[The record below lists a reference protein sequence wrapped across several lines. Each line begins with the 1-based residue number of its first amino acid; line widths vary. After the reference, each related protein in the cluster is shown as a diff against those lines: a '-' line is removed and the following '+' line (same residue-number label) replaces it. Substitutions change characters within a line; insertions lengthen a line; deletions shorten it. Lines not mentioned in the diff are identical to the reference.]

1 MSLEDARYIQRKLEI
16 DALNKQHSIKQS
28 RTLTGHLSPKTTTR
42 TAADNITYT
51 KQHKLSMA
59 DALTKVRKNKSTIKD
74 GLYMM
79 PSNHGGRF
87 L

>member
-1 MSLEDARYIQRKLEI
+1 MSLENTRYIQRKIER
-16 DALNKQHSIKQS
+16 DALNKQRSINQG
-28 RTLTGHLSPKTTTR
+28 RILTDQLSPDTSTR

-51 KQHKLSMA
+51 KEHAMSMA
-59 DALTKVRKNKSTIKD
+59 DALIKVRQNKSTIKD
-74 GLYMM
+74 GLYKM